1 MLILN
6 DVMPITRKIAID
18 LGTTSTLMYV
28 PKRGIVLNEPSVV
41 AVSVDENAVLAI
53 GNEAKEMIGRTP
65 ESIVA
70 HQPLKD
76 GVIADYRVT
85 EAMLRNLVQRTG
97 VTTRFLRPEVLISV
111 PAGITST
118 ERRAVVDAIMSA
130 GARAAFLIKEPIA
143 AAIGAGIPIGES
155 SGHMIVD
162 IGGGT
167 TEVAIISLG
176 GIVVAHS
183 ARVGG
188 NRFDLAIADHLRKR
202 YGIVIGEHT
211 AERIKKNIA
220 SAIPEEELSQMT
232 IRGRDLATG
241 LPKETIISSSEVT
254 EALKDPLDE
263 MLGAIK
269 HVLQETPP
277 ELAADVIDKG
287 IVISGGGALLKN
299 IDQLISRSTS
309 VSCYIADD
317 PLVCVVK
324 GAGAA
329 LENIDAYKRSVLL
342 TK

>member
-1 MLILN
+1 MT
-6 DVMPITRKIAID
+6 ITRKIAID
-18 LGTTSTLMYV
+18 LGTTNTLMYV
-28 PKRGIVLNEPSVV
+28 PRLGIVLSEPSVV
-41 AVSVDENAVLAI
+41 AVSTDENAVLAI

-70 HQPLKD
+70 HRPLRD

-85 EAMLRNLVQRTG
+85 EAMLRYLIQKAGASV
-97 VTTRFLRPEVLISV
+97 RFLRPEVLVSV

-118 ERRAVVDAIMSA
+118 ERRAVVDATLSA
-130 GARAAFLIKEPIA
+130 GARAAYLIKEPIA

-155 SGHMIVD
+155 AGHMIVD

-167 TEVAIISLG
+167 CEVAIISLG
-176 GIVVAHS
+176 GIVAAHS

-188 NRFDLAIADHLRKR
+188 NRFDEAIVEHIRKR
-202 YGIVIGEHT
+202 YGVVCGEQT
-211 AERIKKNIA
+211 AEHIKIEIG
-220 SAIPEEELSQMT
+220 SAIPEDEPRQLT

-241 LPKETIISSSEVT
+241 LPKEAIISSLEVT
-254 EALKDPLDE
+254 EALREPLDDA
-263 MLGAIK
+263 LQAIK
-269 HVLQETPP
+269 QVLQETPP
-277 ELAADVIDKG
+277 ELSADVIDKG
-287 IVISGGGALLKN
+287 IVVSGGGGLLRN
-299 IDQLISRSTS
+299 IDQLISRATS
-309 VSCYIADD
+309 VPCYIADD

>member
-1 MLILN
+1 MAL
-6 DVMPITRKIAID
+6 TRKIAID

-28 PKRGIVLNEPSVV
+28 PKKGIVLNEPSVV
-41 AVSVDENAVLAI
+41 AVSLDDNAVLAI

-70 HQPLKD
+70 HRPLKD

-85 EAMLRNLVQRTG
+85 EAMLRYLLKKTG
-97 VTTRFLRPEVLISV
+97 ASVKFFRPEVLISV

-118 ERRAVVDAIMSA
+118 ERRAVVDATLSA
-130 GARAAFLIKEPIA
+130 GAKAVYLIKEPVA
-143 AAIGAGIPIGES
+143 AAIGANIPISES

-167 TEVAIISLG
+167 TEIAVISLG
-176 GIVVAHS
+176 GIVTAHS

-188 NRFDLAIADHLRKR
+188 NAFDRAITEHVRKR
-202 YGIVIGEHT
+202 YGMVIGEPT
-211 AERIKKNIA
+211 AEHIKQTIG
-220 SAIPEEELSQMT
+220 SALPEEEMHELS
-232 IRGRDLATG
+232 IRGRDLGSG
-241 LPKETIISSSEVT
+241 LPKETTISSFEIT
-254 EALKDPLDE
+254 EALRDPLSE
-263 MLGAIK
+263 MLQGIK
-269 HVLQETPP
+269 LVLQDTPP

-287 IVISGGGALLKN
+287 IVIAGGGALLRN
-299 IDQLISRSTS
+299 MDQLISQTIQ
-309 VSCYIADD
+309 VPCYIADD

-329 LENIDAYKRSVLL
+329 LENLGVYKRSILL

>member
-1 MLILN
+1 MT
-6 DVMPITRKIAID
+6 ITRKIAID
-18 LGTTSTLMYV
+18 LGTTNTLMYA
-28 PKRGIVLNEPSVV
+28 PRRGIVLNEPSVV
-41 AVSVDENAVLAI
+41 AVSLDENAVLAI

-70 HQPLKD
+70 HRPLRD

-85 EAMLRNLVQRTG
+85 EAMLRYLIQKAGASVK
-97 VTTRFLRPEVLISV
+97 FLRPEVLVSV

-118 ERRAVVDAIMSA
+118 ERRAVVDATLSA
-130 GARAAFLIKEPIA
+130 GARAAFLIKEPVA

-155 SGHMIVD
+155 AGHMIVD

-176 GIVVAHS
+176 GLVVAHS

-188 NRFDLAIADHLRKR
+188 NKFDQAIVDHIRKR
-202 YGIVIGEHT
+202 YGLVIGEQT
-211 AERIKKNIA
+211 AEHAKIEIG
-220 SAIPEEELSQMT
+220 SAVLEDEPQHLT

-241 LPKETIISSSEVT
+241 LPREAVISSLDVT
-254 EALKDPLDE
+254 EALREPLADV
-263 MLGAIK
+263 LQAIK
-269 HVLQETPP
+269 QVLQETPP
-277 ELAADVIDKG
+277 ELAADVIDRG
-287 IVISGGGALLKN
+287 IVVSGGGALLRN
-299 IDQLISRSTS
+299 IDQLISRGTA
-309 VSCYIADD
+309 VPCYLADD
-317 PLVCVVK
+317 PLICVVK

>member
-1 MLILN
+1 
-6 DVMPITRKIAID
+6 MPITRKIAID

-53 GNEAKEMIGRTP
+53 GKEAKEMIGRTP

-70 HQPLKD
+70 HRPLKD
-76 GVIADYRVT
+76 GVIADYRIT

-97 VTTRFLRPEVLISV
+97 VSARFFRPEVLISV

-118 ERRAVVDAIMSA
+118 ERRAVVDAMMSA

-188 NRFDLAIADHLRKR
+188 NRFDKAITDHLRKR
-202 YGIVIGEHT
+202 YGVVIGEHT
-211 AERIKKNIA
+211 AEKIKISIA

-241 LPKETIISSSEVT
+241 LPKETIISSGEVT

-299 IDQLISRSTS
+299 MDQLISRATA

>member
-1 MLILN
+1 MN
-6 DVMPITRKIAID
+6 ITRKIAID

-28 PKRGIVLNEPSVV
+28 PGRGIVLNEPSVV
-41 AVSVDENAVLAI
+41 AVSKDENAVLAI

-85 EAMLRNLVQRTG
+85 EAMLRYLIQKTG
-97 VTTRFLRPEVLISV
+97 VSVRFLRPEVLVSV

-118 ERRAVVDAIMSA
+118 ERRAVVDAAISA
-130 GARAAFLIKEPIA
+130 GARAAYLIKEPIA

-167 TEVAIISLG
+167 CEVAIISLG
-176 GIVVAHS
+176 GIVTAHS

-188 NRFDLAIADHLRKR
+188 NRFDEAIVEHVRKR
-202 YGIVIGEHT
+202 YGVVVGEQT
-211 AERIKKNIA
+211 SEKIKVSLA
-220 SAIPEEELSQMT
+220 SAVPDEEAKQMT
-232 IRGRDLATG
+232 IRGRDLVTG
-241 LPKETIISSSEVT
+241 LPKETTISSHEVT
-254 EALKDPLDE
+254 EALREPLE
-263 MLGAIK
+263 EVLQAIK
-269 HVLQETPP
+269 YVLQETPP

-287 IVISGGGALLKN
+287 IVVSGGGALMRN
-299 IDQLISRSTS
+299 IDQLISRATA
-309 VSCYIADD
+309 VPCYIADD
-317 PLVCVVK
+317 SLVCVVK

-329 LENIDAYKRSVLL
+329 LENIEVYKRSVLL

>member
-1 MLILN
+1 MGIN
-6 DVMPITRKIAID
+6 VVRKIAID

-28 PKRGIVLNEPSVV
+28 PGRGIVLNEPSVV
-41 AVSVDENAVLAI
+41 AVSVEESAVLAI

-65 ESIVA
+65 ETIVA

-85 EAMLRNLVQRTG
+85 EALMRSLIQKTG
-97 VTTRFLRPEVLISV
+97 VSVRFLRPEVLVSV

-118 ERRAVVDAIMSA
+118 ERRAVVDAALSA
-130 GARAAFLIKEPIA
+130 GARAAYLIKEPIA

-176 GIVVAHS
+176 GIVAANS

-188 NRFDLAIADHLRKR
+188 NRFDEAITDHIRKR
-202 YGIVIGEHT
+202 YGLMIGQQTSEKL
-211 AERIKKNIA
+211 KKDLA
-220 SAIPEEELSQMT
+220 SATMT
-232 IRGRDLATG
+232 DETKQLTVRGRDLATG
-241 LPKETIISSSEVT
+241 LPKESTVVSAEVT
-254 EALKDPLDE
+254 EALRDPLE
-263 MLGAIK
+263 EVIQAIK

-277 ELAADVIDKG
+277 ELSSDVIDKG
-287 IVISGGGALLKN
+287 IVISGGGALLRNMDK
-299 IDQLISRSTS
+299 LISQSTS
-309 VSCYIADD
+309 VPCYIADD

-329 LENIDAYKRSVLL
+329 LENIETYKRSVLL